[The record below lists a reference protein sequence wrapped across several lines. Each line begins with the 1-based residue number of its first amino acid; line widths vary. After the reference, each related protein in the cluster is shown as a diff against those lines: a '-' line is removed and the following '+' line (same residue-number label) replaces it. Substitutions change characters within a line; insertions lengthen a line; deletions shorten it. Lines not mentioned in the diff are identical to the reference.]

1 MLTIFLL
8 KDIYTYMILTLTT
21 LYCANNSMF
30 FLDDVNSITSLII
43 LGVNTCF
50 GRFLLLATVY
60 I

>member
-8 KDIYTYMILTLTT
+8 KDIYTYMILTSTT
-21 LYCANNSMF
+21 LYCANNSML

-43 LGVNTCF
+43 LGFNTCF
-50 GRFLLLATVY
+50 GRFSLQATVY

>member
-8 KDIYTYMILTLTT
+8 KDIYTYMVLTSTT
-21 LYCANNSMF
+21 LYCANNDML

-43 LGVNTCF
+43 LGFNTCF